1 MQDTKRIGLG
11 SLRWLMIVGLLVSSP
26 LWGEPVPA
34 CSANTLEGTQA
45 DTADPCDPL
54 VDVFTTVDGFTEI
67 VFGGSVPEV
76 PADFFFPGSLP
87 FSGTVSLSGSAL
99 SADELGDTAI
109 RRSGDPQ
116 FPAGGFPSFAPPVAV
131 TLDGLAL
138 SSIGSITVDS
148 VDGGQEE
155 WLVSVG
161 LSGSDQPSGS
171 LSARLDEPGGGAF
184 SGNLP
189 ILPVVGFVR
198 LADIQAQIAGE
209 IGADQI
215 AVRFLDFGDEGFPP
229 IDLGVTEVPFSTVPA
244 PDSPCPEGTFF
255 PGFLPGG
262 EGPVIISTVEPFE
275 PVRHVFEPPPPPP
288 KHCAYR
294 HSSSTASG
302 PPATICLPACPA
314 GLPPFKTTNKCKVV
328 ADCPPFVTR
337 TVKCPRQGHCL
348 EVYAVVG
355 CQ

>member
-1 MQDTKRIGLG
+1 MQDTKHIGLG

-34 CSANTLEGTQA
+34 CSANTLEGTVA
-45 DTADPCDPL
+45 GDVDPCDPL

-67 VFGGSVPEV
+67 AFGGSVPEV

-99 SADELGDTAI
+99 SADNLGDTAI

-148 VDGGQEE
+148 VDGEQEE

-161 LSGSDQPSGS
+161 LSGSDQLSGS

-198 LADIQAQIAGE
+198 LADIQAYLAGE

-215 AVRFLDFGDEGFPP
+215 AVRFLDFGDEGLPP

-244 PDSPCPEGTFF
+244 PDSPCPGGTFF

-262 EGPVIISTVEPFE
+262 EGPVIISTAEPFE
-275 PVRHVFEPPPPPP
+275 PVRHVFEPPPPP
-288 KHCAYR
+288 KHCVYR
-294 HSSSTASG
+294 HASSTASS
-302 PPATICLPACPA
+302 PPAKICIPSCPA
-314 GLPPFKTTNKCKVV
+314 GLPPFKTADKCKTV
-328 ADCPPFVTR
+328 ADCPPFTTR
-337 TVKCPRQGHCL
+337 TVKCTRQGHCL
-348 EVYAVVG
+348 EVYTIFG
-355 CQ
+355 CI

>member
-1 MQDTKRIGLG
+1 MQDTKRFGLG
-11 SLRWLMIVGLLVSSP
+11 SLTWLMMVGLLVSSP

-34 CSANTLEGTQA
+34 CSAAALEGTVA
-45 DTADPCDPL
+45 SDADPCDPL

-67 VFGGSVPEV
+67 VFGGAVPEV

-87 FSGTVSLSGSAL
+87 FSGTVPLFGTAL

-116 FPAGGFPSFAPPVAV
+116 FPNGFPSFAPPVAV
-131 TLDGLAL
+131 TVDGLAL
-138 SSIGSITVDS
+138 NSVGSITVGS
-148 VDGGQEE
+148 LDGGQEE

-161 LSGSDQPSGS
+161 LSGSAQPSGS

-198 LADIQAQIAGE
+198 LADIQAHLAGE

-215 AVRFLDFGDEGFPP
+215 AVRFLDFGDEGLAP
-229 IDLGVTEVPFSTVPA
+229 IDLAVTEVPFSTVPP
-244 PDSPCPEGTFF
+244 PDSPCPERTFF

-275 PVRHVFEPPPPPP
+275 PVRHVFEPPPPP

-294 HSSSTASG
+294 HASSTASSA
-302 PPATICLPACPA
+302 PAKICVPSCPA
-314 GLPPFKTTNKCKVV
+314 GLRPFKTTNKCQTV

-337 TVKCPRQGHCL
+337 TVKCARQGHCL
-348 EVYAVVG
+348 EVYTVVG